1 MKTRRKKSLA
11 DICKQFNRLT
21 EVATPARFTKI
32 AEIEQRYRWNILDRF
47 GCVYNVTDRAY
58 YTPVTRKCYAKY

>member
-1 MKTRRKKSLA
+1 MKARRKKSLA
-11 DICKQFNRLT
+11 DICKQFNRLA
-21 EVATPARFTKI
+21 EAATPARFAKI

-47 GCVYNVTDRAY
+47 GCVCNVSDRAY